1 MCKCDEADSRCNL
14 QQINGNIHLTMKYE
28 PGTKMTEQSKCYYCW
43 LEWICYIFSIKD
55 HGCRLFASGHWKSCF
70 LSISPHCT
78 MWLSFSKNG
87 IRDSNQISTTAPI
100 FLQFNYFRQNLEE
113 NVTFTFYFFSFASNF
128 PCKIL
133 WDNKNIDANICIF
146 QIPFWQWWV
155 PRIKKLFWGVFF
167 STKWFTCVPNFNFI
181 WHPQQVFCQ

>member
-1 MCKCDEADSRCNL
+1 
-14 QQINGNIHLTMKYE
+14 
-28 PGTKMTEQSKCYYCW
+28 
-43 LEWICYIFSIKD
+43 
-55 HGCRLFASGHWKSCF
+55 
-70 LSISPHCT
+70 

-133 WDNKNIDANICIF
+133 WNNKDIDANICIF
-146 QIPFWQWWV
+146 QIAFSQWRAGLW
-155 PRIKKLFWGVFF
+155 KKLFWDVFLQLASFIFMKNF
-167 STKWFTCVPNFNFI
+167 SF
-181 WHPQQVFCQ
+181 HSSALHVFCQKITYFLSYLWGKYFSCKMFTVLHQSRKNLSDLGKNWAKTKQLLLKRFQLLIAMEGCIVHWYLKVFTQCSLDEEWYV